1 MDHRGR
7 TRRARLRVS
16 CLGCT
21 GGDAHCPE
29 QAAHDAQETLRL
41 GKIDAGAVRSALEDI
56 RIRWCARLDGI
67 GEPMLEL
74 SDPLWSKLDDAH
86 RDRHIPTLLAELAA
100 SWDRE
105 AAKSLLWDCLCHQET
120 CYGATYAAIP
130 HLVKIADPE
139 ENRYQR
145 LEIATFLGFV
155 ALCARDHHGQGRR
168 RQLEDAV
175 LQGLPETLEGWDRKL
190 HCFRDLVAALERP
203 DRRSRF
209 VQTELLPR
217 YRQVLAIAPVN
228 ADDLEKILSIKAE
241 FFSALPSI
249 RALCELSLLE
259 NVEDKEAV
267 RFLLSG
273 IAAADGLLSIARL
286 LNYGDEGLLQ
296 CTSCSQDYE
305 FIRFGEQIAIYAR
318 DPTPSAVRPADDKG
332 LSDYKE
338 GAPSRADGFVV
349 PIAENN
355 VLDAR
360 TASLLSL
367 AKRAP
372 SPEPALLLRH
382 FVGSFVCGKC
392 GIKVPM
398 HSP

>member
-1 MDHRGR
+1 VISA
-7 TRRARLRVS
+7 ARLE
-16 CLGCT
+16 C
-21 GGDAHCPE
+21 
-29 QAAHDAQETLRL
+29 
-41 GKIDAGAVRSALEDI
+41 
-56 RIRWCARLDGI
+56 
-67 GEPMLEL
+67 GEPAAEAGEL
-74 SDPLWSKLDDAH
+74 VWRQVGNSFGDFFDFHVAQYSTVCFTAAY
-86 RDRHIPTLLAELAA
+86 RDRGCVGTGAL
-100 SWDRE
+100 
-105 AAKSLLWDCLCHQET
+105 DCGR
-120 CYGATYAAIP
+120 YG
-130 HLVKIADPE
+130 
-139 ENRYQR
+139 
-145 LEIATFLGFV
+145 
-155 ALCARDHHGQGRR
+155 
-168 RQLEDAV
+168 
-175 LQGLPETLEGWDRKL
+175 
-190 HCFRDLVAALERP
+190 
-203 DRRSRF
+203 
-209 VQTELLPR
+209 QTGLLPR

-249 RALCELSLLE
+249 RALCEHSLLE

-267 RFLLSG
+267 RYLLSG

-305 FIRFGEQIAIYAR
+305 FIRFGERMAIYAG
-318 DPTPSAVRPADDKG
+318 DPTSAVRPADDKG

-367 AKRAP
+367 AKHAP

-392 GIKVPM
+392 GIKGPM

>member
-1 MDHRGR
+1 
-7 TRRARLRVS
+7 
-16 CLGCT
+16 
-21 GGDAHCPE
+21 
-29 QAAHDAQETLRL
+29 
-41 GKIDAGAVRSALEDI
+41 
-56 RIRWCARLDGI
+56 
-67 GEPMLEL
+67 MLEL
-74 SDPLWSKLDDAH
+74 SDPLWNKLGHAN
-86 RDRHIPTLLAELAA
+86 RDRHIPTLLAQLAV

-105 AAKSLLWDCLCHQET
+105 AAKSLLWDCLGHNEI

-130 HLVKIADPE
+130 HLLKIAEPE

-155 ALCARDHHGQGRR
+155 ALFARQGRG

-175 LQGLPETLEGWDRKL
+175 LQGLPETLEGWDQL
-190 HCFRDLVAALERP
+190 H
-203 DRRSRF
+203 
-209 VQTELLPR
+209 R
-217 YRQVLAIAPVN
+217 YGQMLAIAPVN

-249 RALCELSLLE
+249 RALCEHSLLE
-259 NVEDKEAV
+259 KVEDKEAV
-267 RFLLSG
+267 RYLLSG

-286 LNYGDEGLLQ
+286 LEYGDEGLLR

-305 FIRFGEQIAIYAR
+305 FIRFGERIAIYATTR
-318 DPTPSAVRPADDKG
+318 AGRPADDKG
-332 LSDYKE
+332 LRDYNE

-367 AKRAP
+367 ARRAP

-392 GIKVPM
+392 GIKGPC
-398 HSP
+398 S